1 MAPLAGEARIHS
13 AFPLDSRLVYGP
25 GYARFSPFS
34 LLSLVPVRDPVY
46 GRVLHCVL
54 VSLQSPFI
62 WNIFIAFL
70 RGSPDVS

>member
-25 GYARFSPFS
+25 GYALFSPFS

-46 GRVLHCVL
+46 GRALHCVL
-54 VSLQSPFI
+54 VSL
-62 WNIFIAFL
+62 
-70 RGSPDVS
+70 